1 MKHLDLIAVMI
12 CAIVFASCES
22 TDTAGRGTQEAKRL
36 AAVQRER
43 QRQAQT
49 DEAQQNL
56 WSAQENILN
65 QDGNPARRY

>member
-1 MKHLDLIAVMI
+1 MKHLELIAVMI
-12 CAIVFASCES
+12 CATSFASCES
-22 TDTAGRGTQEAKRL
+22 TDTAGRETQESKRL
-36 AAVQRER
+36 AAVQQER

-56 WSAQENILN
+56 WSAQANILN

>member
-1 MKHLDLIAVMI
+1 MKHLELIAVMI
-12 CAIVFASCES
+12 CATAFASCES
-22 TDTAGRGTQEAKRL
+22 TDTAGRGTQESKRL
-36 AAVQRER
+36 AAVQQQR

-56 WSAQENILN
+56 WSAQANILN

>member
-12 CAIVFASCES
+12 CVIFFASCES

-36 AAVQRER
+36 AAVQQQR

-56 WSAQENILN
+56 WSAQANILN
-65 QDGNPARRY
+65 QDGNPGRR